1 MPMLEW
7 NDDLSVMVAEVDE
20 QHKKCVDMVNELYDS
35 MRSSSSDETLLKIV
49 DDMRNYTEF
58 HFTTEEKL
66 MEQYGF
72 NGLQEHKQE
81 HEEFIAKVGQV
92 EGDCQSGKGS
102 LDMEV
107 LNFLSNWLVTH
118 INDTDKKMGEFLAS
132 KGVR

>member
-7 NDDLSVMVAEVDE
+7 NDDLSVKVAEVDE

-35 MRSSSSDETLLKIV
+35 MRSGSSAETLLKIV

-58 HFTTEEKL
+58 HFTTEEKF
-66 MEQYGF
+66 MEQHEF
-72 NGLQEHKQE
+72 SGLQEHKQE
-81 HEEFIAKVGQV
+81 HEEFIAKVVQV

-132 KGVR
+132 KGVS